1 MKRFLYIFLLSF
13 AVLSLSGQDLGVKT
27 NILYNASMTL
37 NLGAEV
43 ALNDRSTLDISGS
56 YNPWGSSTGKRMKLW
71 MVQPEYRYWL
81 CEKFNGHFFGVHAH
95 VGQYN
100 FSQVSFTQKLKDNNY
115 QGDFYG
121 AGLSYGYQWILSD
134 RWGIEASL
142 GLGYA
147 HFKYDK
153 YPCGECGAKIKSDTK
168 NYWGPTK
175 ANISLTYFIF

>member
-1 MKRFLYIFLLSF
+1 MKHIVNIFFLCI
-13 AVLSLSGQDLGVKT
+13 VTLSLSGQNMGLKT
-27 NILYNASMTL
+27 NVLYNATTTFS
-37 NLGAEV
+37 LGAEIG
-43 ALNDRSTLDISGS
+43 LGKKTSLDLSGA
-56 YNPWGSSTGKRMKLW
+56 YNPWEFSETKRMKLW
-71 MVQPEYRYWL
+71 MVQPEFRYWF
-81 CEKFNGHFFGVHAH
+81 CEKFNGHFVGLHAH

-100 FSQVSFTQKLKDNNY
+100 ISGINISDNLKDYNY

-153 YPCGECGAKIKSDTK
+153 YPCAKCGTLIKSDTK

-175 ANISLTYFIF
+175 AAVSFIYYIF